1 MNRVRFIQNCGY
13 LKSALSVALIV
24 GLGLVHTGCSP
35 TFWADQANAD
45 SYEILAEKADDP
57 AWELPRY
64 DVEPDPRSRFYDP
77 YDPNHEPLPP
87 DDPAANVYMHWL
99 QCKKGY
105 KSWHKFGRALSI
117 ENPDWLVQYGI
128 SPELSA
134 EMAAAGNSLPGA
146 ELPALEEVTLQ
157 EAIEIANINS
167 REYQFQIEQLFL
179 VALDLTFGRFQF
191 DVKYLG
197 VGGQN
202 PQVDLNRRRL
212 SNGTQELDLSS
223 RIGVNQVLPS
233 GAQWAVELANNT
245 LWLFSGSNSTSS
257 VSVLSYSLV
266 QPLLLGAGRKVV
278 LNNLTQAE
286 RDVLYQTRILARFR
300 KIFFTDTVGGGDG
313 FLQLLQQLQVIYNE
327 RGNIKRLERQ
337 VEILRATSS
346 QKIKLQQERLE
357 ELPDNWVIPP
367 ALADKMEYDDES
379 RMLSWRGE
387 MSNEQEKMAL
397 AMSDADA
404 YQATINEL
412 ISRIR
417 TEVVTL
423 DVAQLETQLAQSVN
437 RLRSLERQFQD
448 SLGSFKIFMGL
459 PPDMP
464 MSIDESLLE
473 PFQLIDP
480 LLPEIEQEIYNY
492 VEVWAQV
499 YVEDWEDP
507 DLVPPTIA
515 EMRKVVDGLEVLIKR
530 LQTDALRTLDQDIK
544 NIEELLGQN
553 VEGVSDDV
561 LALRKRRFS
570 TDEDREL
577 VRKSTADDIRLYS
590 GVRKEI
596 NELQSRL
603 DGLRGFLSEDNLTN
617 DQKKKIIL
625 EMAELRED
633 MLRIS
638 QGMQVIEIG
647 LRVELI
653 TLEPFTMDIA
663 EAVRIGLDNRL
674 DLMNERAYVMDAR
687 RLMEVRSNEL
697 EAVLNVVVEGD
708 VSTPSGRNRPLDF
721 RGSQASLRAGV
732 EFTAPL
738 SLVQQRNAYRESQ
751 INYQRQRRAFMQA
764 QDDAKF
770 SIRRSWRQLNV
781 LRQNFETSRLQ
792 IRLAAL
798 QYDSAVEAT
807 SDPAQSVRNPGLNLL
822 NALSS
827 VLQAQNGL
835 ISNWVNYEQNRL
847 NIYRDMGIME
857 IDANGIWEDDFY
869 QHRAG
874 TIRPTNEH
882 RQSPPPAPES
892 TESTGV
898 TATEDIQPVVFRS
911 AAELNALSTETEEP
925 APTP

>member
-1 MNRVRFIQNCGY
+1 MSRAKFNPQCESLRT
-13 LKSALSVALIV
+13 ALAVALLA
-24 GLGLVHTGCSP
+24 GLSLIQVGCSP

-57 AWELPRY
+57 AWEVPRY

-134 EMAAAGNSLPGA
+134 EMAAAGNSLPGT

-157 EAIEIANINS
+157 EAIDIANINS
-167 REYQFQIEQLFL
+167 REYQFQIENLFL
-179 VALDLTFGRFQF
+179 SALDLTFGRFQF

-223 RIGVNQVLPS
+223 RMGVNQVLPS

-245 LWLFSGSNSTSS
+245 LWLFSGSNQTTS

-278 LNNLTQAE
+278 LNNLTQDE
-286 RDVLYQTRILARFR
+286 RNVLYQTRTLARFR
-300 KIFFTDTVGGGDG
+300 KIFFTDTVGGGNG

-337 VEILRATSS
+337 VEILRALSS
-346 QKIKLQQERLE
+346 QKPKVQQERLE
-357 ELPDNWVIPP
+357 ELPENWIIPP
-367 ALADKMEYDDES
+367 ALVEKMEYDDES
-379 RMLSWRGE
+379 RMLSWKGD
-387 MSNEQEKMAL
+387 MSAEEEKMLLAL
-397 AMSDADA
+397 SDADA
-404 YQATINEL
+404 YQATVNEL

-423 DVAQLETQLAQSVN
+423 DVAQLETRLAQSVN
-437 RLRSLERQFQD
+437 RLRTIERAYQD
-448 SLGSFKIFMGL
+448 SLGNFKIFMGL

-464 MSIDESLLE
+464 MSIDESLLK

-480 LLPEIEQEIYNY
+480 LLPEIEQEIYDY
-492 VEVWAQV
+492 VEIWASV

-507 DLVPPTIA
+507 NLVPPTTA
-515 EMRKVVDGLEVLIKR
+515 DMLKVVDGLEMLIKK
-530 LQTDALRTLDQDIK
+530 LQTDALVTLEQDIA
-544 NIEELLGQN
+544 NIDMLLGQN
-553 VEGVSDDV
+553 TEGVPEDI
-561 LALRKRRFS
+561 LALRKRRFE
-570 TDEDREL
+570 TDEDRER
-577 VRKSTADDIRLYS
+577 VRQSSANDIRLYA

-596 NELQSRL
+596 RELQSRL
-603 DGLRGFLSEDNLTN
+603 DGLRGFLSEDNLSN

-625 EMAELRED
+625 EMANLRED

-638 QGMQVIEIG
+638 QGLQVIEIG

-653 TLEPFTMDIA
+653 TLEPFKMDIT

-674 DLMNERAYVMDAR
+674 DLMNERAFVMDTR

-697 EAVLNVVVEGD
+697 EAVLNVVVDGD
-708 VSTPSGRNRPLDF
+708 VSTPLGKNRPLDF

-751 INYQRQRRAFMQA
+751 INYQRQRRAFMEA
-764 QDDAKF
+764 QDNIKF
-770 SIRRSWRQLNV
+770 DIRRSWRQLNV
-781 LRQNFETSRLQ
+781 LRQNFETSRVQ

-807 SDPAQSVRNPGLNLL
+807 SDPAQAGRNQGLNLL

-827 VLQAQNGL
+827 VLDAQNSL

-882 RQSPPPAPES
+882 RQLPPEP
-892 TESTGV
+892 TDSTGI
-898 TATEDIQPVVFRS
+898 TGTEDIQPVVFRP
-911 AAELNALSTETEEP
+911 AAELNALSTENKTTAQ
-925 APTP
+925 AP

>member
-1 MNRVRFIQNCGY
+1 MSRAKFNPQCESLRT
-13 LKSALSVALIV
+13 ALAVALLA
-24 GLGLVHTGCSP
+24 GLSLIQVGCSP

-134 EMAAAGNSLPGA
+134 EMAAAGNSLPGT

-157 EAIEIANINS
+157 EAIDIANINS
-167 REYQFQIEQLFL
+167 REYQFQIENLFL
-179 VALDLTFGRFQF
+179 SALDLTFGRFQF

-223 RIGVNQVLPS
+223 RMGVNQVLPS

-245 LWLFSGSNSTSS
+245 LWLFSGSNQTTS

-278 LNNLTQAE
+278 LNNLTQDE
-286 RDVLYQTRILARFR
+286 RNVLYQTRTLARFR
-300 KIFFTDTVGGGDG
+300 KIFFTDTVGGGNG

-337 VEILRATSS
+337 VEILRALSS
-346 QKIKLQQERLE
+346 QKPKLQQERLE
-357 ELPDNWVIPP
+357 ELPENWIIPP
-367 ALADKMEYDDES
+367 ALVEKMEYDDES
-379 RMLSWRGE
+379 RMLSWKGD
-387 MSNEQEKMAL
+387 MSAEEEKMLLAL
-397 AMSDADA
+397 SDADS
-404 YQATINEL
+404 YQATVNEL

-423 DVAQLETQLAQSVN
+423 DVAQLETRLAQSVN
-437 RLRSLERQFQD
+437 RLRTIERAYQD
-448 SLGSFKIFMGL
+448 SLGNFKIFMGL

-464 MSIDESLLE
+464 MSIDESLLK

-480 LLPEIEQEIYNY
+480 LLPEIEQEIYDY
-492 VEVWAQV
+492 VEIWASV

-507 DLVPPTIA
+507 NLVPPTTA
-515 EMRKVVDGLEVLIKR
+515 DMLKVVDGLEKLIKK
-530 LQTDALRTLDQDIK
+530 LQTDALVTLEQDIA
-544 NIEELLGQN
+544 NIDMLLGQN
-553 VEGVSDDV
+553 TEGVPEDI
-561 LALRKRRFS
+561 LALRKRRFE
-570 TDEDREL
+570 TDEDRER
-577 VRKSTADDIRLYS
+577 VRQSSANDIRLYA

-596 NELQSRL
+596 RELQSRL
-603 DGLRGFLSEDNLTN
+603 DGLRGFLSEDNLSN

-625 EMAELRED
+625 EMANLRED

-638 QGMQVIEIG
+638 QGLQVIEIG

-653 TLEPFTMDIA
+653 TLEPFKMDIT

-674 DLMNERAYVMDAR
+674 DLMNERAFVMDTR

-697 EAVLNVVVEGD
+697 EAVLNVVVDGD
-708 VSTPSGRNRPLDF
+708 VSTPLGKNRPLDF

-751 INYQRQRRAFMQA
+751 INYQRQRRTFMEA
-764 QDDAKF
+764 QDNIKF
-770 SIRRSWRQLNV
+770 DIRRSWRQLNV
-781 LRQNFETSRLQ
+781 LRQNFETSRVQ

-807 SDPAQSVRNPGLNLL
+807 SDPAQAGRNQGLNLL

-827 VLQAQNGL
+827 VLDAQNSL

-882 RQSPPPAPES
+882 RQLPPEP
-892 TESTGV
+892 TDSTGI
-898 TATEDIQPVVFRS
+898 TGTEDIQPVVFRP
-911 AAELNALSTETEEP
+911 AAELNALSTENKTTAQ
-925 APTP
+925 AP

>member
-1 MNRVRFIQNCGY
+1 MSRAKFIQIGEA
-13 LKSALSVALIV
+13 LKSGYAVALIV
-24 GLGLVHTGCSP
+24 GLTLVHTGCSP
-35 TFWADQANAD
+35 TFWADQANSD
-45 SYEILAEKADDP
+45 SYDILAEKSDDP
-57 AWELPRY
+57 AWELPRV
-64 DVEPDPRSRFYDP
+64 DVDPDPRSRFYDP

-99 QCKKGY
+99 QYKKGY

-128 SPELSA
+128 SPEMSA
-134 EMAAAGNSLPGA
+134 EMAAAGNALPGT
-146 ELPALEEVTLQ
+146 ELPALEEVTLR
-157 EAIEIANINS
+157 EAIDIANINS
-167 REYQFQIEQLFL
+167 REYQFQIENLFL
-179 VALDLTFGRFQF
+179 SALDLTLSRFQF

-197 VGGQN
+197 IGGQN

-223 RIGVNQVLPS
+223 RMGVNQMLPS
-233 GAQWAVELANNT
+233 GAQWAVEIANNT

-278 LNNLTQAE
+278 LNGLTQSE
-286 RDVLYQTRILARFR
+286 RDVLYQTRTLARFR
-300 KIFFTDTVGGGDG
+300 KTFFTDTVGGGNG
-313 FLQLLQQLQVIYNE
+313 FLQLLQQLQVIYNQ
-327 RGNIKRLERQ
+327 RNNIKLLERQ
-337 VEILRATSS
+337 VEIKRALSS
-346 QKIKLQQERLE
+346 QKVNVQQERLE
-357 ELPDNWVIPP
+357 ELPDNWIIPP
-367 ALADKMEYDDES
+367 ALANKMEYDDES
-379 RMLSWRGE
+379 RMLSWKGE
-387 MSNEQEKMAL
+387 MSEEQEKLLLAL
-397 AMSDADA
+397 SDADA
-404 YQATINEL
+404 YQATVNEL

-423 DVAQLETQLAQSVN
+423 DVAQLETQLASSIN
-437 RLRSLERQFQD
+437 TLRTAERRYQD

-464 MSIDESLLE
+464 LSIDESLLK

-480 LLPEIEQEIYNY
+480 LLPEIEQEIYDF
-492 VEVWAQV
+492 VEVWATV

-507 DLVPPTIA
+507 NLVPPTTA
-515 EMRKVVDGLEVLIKR
+515 DMLKVVNGLELLIKR
-530 LQTDALRTLDQDIK
+530 LKTDALLTLDQDIK
-544 NIEELLGQN
+544 NIELLLGEET
-553 VEGVSDDV
+553 EGVSEEL
-561 LALRKRRFS
+561 LALRQRRFES
-570 TDEDREL
+570 DADRER
-577 VRKSTADDIRLYS
+577 VRQSTANDIRLYS
-590 GVRKEI
+590 GVRKEV

-603 DGLRGFLSEDNLTN
+603 DGLRGFLSEDNLSN
-617 DQKKKIIL
+617 NQKKKIIL
-625 EMAELRED
+625 EMANLRED

-653 TLEPFTMDIA
+653 TLEPFTMNST

-674 DLMNERAYVMDAR
+674 DLMNQRAFVMDAR
-687 RLMEVRSNEL
+687 RLMEVQSNQL
-697 EAVLNVVVEGD
+697 EAVLNVVVDGD

-751 INYQRQRRAFMQA
+751 IDYQRQRRTFMEA
-764 QDDAKF
+764 QDNVKF
-770 SIRRSWRQLNV
+770 QIRQSWRQLNV
-781 LRQNFETSRLQ
+781 LRQNFETSRVQ

-807 SDPAQSVRNPGLNLL
+807 SDPAQAGRNQGLNLL

-827 VLQAQNGL
+827 VLTAQNSL

-857 IDANGIWEDDFY
+857 IDANGIWEDNFY

-882 RQSPPPAPES
+882 RQPPPPES
-892 TESTGV
+892 TESTSV
-898 TATEDIQPVVFRS
+898 TGTGDVKQVVFRP
-911 AAELNALSTETEEP
+911 AAELNALDTETETP
-925 APTP
+925 AQAP

>member
-1 MNRVRFIQNCGY
+1 MSRAKFNPQCESLRT
-13 LKSALSVALIV
+13 ALAVALLA
-24 GLGLVHTGCSP
+24 GLSLIQVGCSP

-134 EMAAAGNSLPGA
+134 EMAAAGNSLPGT

-157 EAIEIANINS
+157 EAIDIANINS
-167 REYQFQIEQLFL
+167 REYQFQIENLFL
-179 VALDLTFGRFQF
+179 SALDLTFGRFQF

-223 RIGVNQVLPS
+223 RMGVNQVLPS

-245 LWLFSGSNSTSS
+245 LWLFSGSNQTTS

-278 LNNLTQAE
+278 LNNLTQDE
-286 RDVLYQTRILARFR
+286 RNVLYQTRTLARFR
-300 KIFFTDTVGGGDG
+300 KIFFTDTVGGGNG

-337 VEILRATSS
+337 VEILRALSS
-346 QKIKLQQERLE
+346 QKPKVQQERLE
-357 ELPDNWVIPP
+357 ELPENWIIPP
-367 ALADKMEYDDES
+367 ALVEKMEYDDES
-379 RMLSWRGE
+379 RMLSWKGD
-387 MSNEQEKMAL
+387 MSAEEEKMLLAL
-397 AMSDADA
+397 SDADG
-404 YQATINEL
+404 YQATVNEL

-423 DVAQLETQLAQSVN
+423 DVAQLETRLAQSVN
-437 RLRSLERQFQD
+437 RLRTIERAYQD
-448 SLGSFKIFMGL
+448 SLGDFKIFMGL

-464 MSIDESLLE
+464 MSIDESLLK

-480 LLPEIEQEIYNY
+480 LLPEIEQEIYDY
-492 VEVWAQV
+492 VEIWASV

-507 DLVPPTIA
+507 NLVPPTTA
-515 EMRKVVDGLEVLIKR
+515 DMLKVVDGLEMLIKK
-530 LQTDALRTLDQDIK
+530 LQTDALVTLEQDIA
-544 NIEELLGQN
+544 NIDMLLGQN
-553 VEGVSDDV
+553 TEGVPEDI
-561 LALRKRRFS
+561 LALRKRRFE
-570 TDEDREL
+570 TDEDRER
-577 VRKSTADDIRLYS
+577 VRQSSANDIRLYA

-596 NELQSRL
+596 RELQSRL
-603 DGLRGFLSEDNLTN
+603 DGLRGFLSEDNLSN

-625 EMAELRED
+625 EMANLRED

-638 QGMQVIEIG
+638 QGLQVIEIG

-653 TLEPFTMDIA
+653 TLEPFKMDIT

-674 DLMNERAYVMDAR
+674 DLMNERAFVMDTR

-697 EAVLNVVVEGD
+697 EAVLNVVVDGD
-708 VSTPSGRNRPLDF
+708 VSTPLGKNRPLDF

-751 INYQRQRRAFMQA
+751 INYQRQRRTFMEA
-764 QDDAKF
+764 QDNIKF
-770 SIRRSWRQLNV
+770 DIRRSWRQLNV
-781 LRQNFETSRLQ
+781 LRQNFETSRVQ

-807 SDPAQSVRNPGLNLL
+807 SDPAQAGRNQGLNLL

-827 VLQAQNGL
+827 VLDAQNSL

-882 RQSPPPAPES
+882 RQLPPEP
-892 TESTGV
+892 TDSTGI
-898 TATEDIQPVVFRS
+898 TGTEDIQPVVFRP
-911 AAELNALSTETEEP
+911 AAELNALSTENKTTAQ
-925 APTP
+925 AP

>member
-1 MNRVRFIQNCGY
+1 MSRAKFNPQCESLRT
-13 LKSALSVALIV
+13 ALAVALLA
-24 GLGLVHTGCSP
+24 GLSLIQVGCSP

-134 EMAAAGNSLPGA
+134 EMAAAGNSLPGT

-157 EAIEIANINS
+157 EAIDIANINS
-167 REYQFQIEQLFL
+167 REYQFQIENLFL
-179 VALDLTFGRFQF
+179 SALDLTFGRFQF

-223 RIGVNQVLPS
+223 RMGVNQVLPS

-245 LWLFSGSNSTSS
+245 LWLFSGSNQTTS

-278 LNNLTQAE
+278 LNNLTQDE
-286 RDVLYQTRILARFR
+286 RNVLYQTRTLARFR
-300 KIFFTDTVGGGDG
+300 KIFFTDTVGGGNG

-337 VEILRATSS
+337 VEILRALSS
-346 QKIKLQQERLE
+346 QKPKLQQERLE
-357 ELPDNWVIPP
+357 ELPENWIIPP
-367 ALADKMEYDDES
+367 ALVEKMEYDDES
-379 RMLSWRGE
+379 RMLSWKGD
-387 MSNEQEKMAL
+387 MSAEEEKMLLAL
-397 AMSDADA
+397 SDADA
-404 YQATINEL
+404 YQATVNEL

-423 DVAQLETQLAQSVN
+423 DVAQLETRLAQSVN
-437 RLRSLERQFQD
+437 RLRTIERAYQD
-448 SLGSFKIFMGL
+448 SLGNFKIFMGL

-464 MSIDESLLE
+464 MSIDESLLK

-480 LLPEIEQEIYNY
+480 LLPEIEQEIYDY
-492 VEVWAQV
+492 VEIWASV

-507 DLVPPTIA
+507 NLVPPTTA
-515 EMRKVVDGLEVLIKR
+515 DMLKVVDGLEMLIKK
-530 LQTDALRTLDQDIK
+530 LQTDALVTLEQDIA
-544 NIEELLGQN
+544 NIDMLLGQN
-553 VEGVSDDV
+553 TEGVPEDI
-561 LALRKRRFS
+561 LALRKRRFE
-570 TDEDREL
+570 TDEDRER
-577 VRKSTADDIRLYS
+577 VRQSSANDIRLYA

-596 NELQSRL
+596 RELQSRL
-603 DGLRGFLSEDNLTN
+603 DGLRGFLSEDNLSN

-625 EMAELRED
+625 EMANLRED

-638 QGMQVIEIG
+638 QGLQVIEIG

-653 TLEPFTMDIA
+653 TLEPFKMDIT

-674 DLMNERAYVMDAR
+674 DLMNERAFVMDTR

-697 EAVLNVVVEGD
+697 EAVLNVVVDGD
-708 VSTPSGRNRPLDF
+708 VSTPLGKNRPLDF

-751 INYQRQRRAFMQA
+751 INYQRQRRTFMEA
-764 QDDAKF
+764 QDNIKF
-770 SIRRSWRQLNV
+770 DIRRSWRQLNV
-781 LRQNFETSRLQ
+781 LRQNFETSRVQ

-807 SDPAQSVRNPGLNLL
+807 SDPAQAGRNQGLNLL

-827 VLQAQNGL
+827 VLDAQNSL

-882 RQSPPPAPES
+882 RQLPPEP
-892 TESTGV
+892 TDSTGI
-898 TATEDIQPVVFRS
+898 TGTEDIQPVVFRP
-911 AAELNALSTETEEP
+911 AAELNALSTENKTTAQ
-925 APTP
+925 AP

>member
-1 MNRVRFIQNCGY
+1 MSRAKFNPQCESLRTALAVVLLAGLSLIQ
-13 LKSALSVALIV
+13 V
-24 GLGLVHTGCSP
+24 GCSP

-134 EMAAAGNSLPGA
+134 EMAAAGNSLPGT

-157 EAIEIANINS
+157 EAIDIANINS
-167 REYQFQIEQLFL
+167 REYQFQIENLFL
-179 VALDLTFGRFQF
+179 SALDLTFGRFQF

-245 LWLFSGSNSTSS
+245 LWLFSGSNQTTS

-278 LNNLTQAE
+278 LNNLTQDE
-286 RDVLYQTRILARFR
+286 RNVLYQTRTLARFR
-300 KIFFTDTVGGGDG
+300 KIFFTDTVGGGNG

-337 VEILRATSS
+337 VEILRALSS
-346 QKIKLQQERLE
+346 QKPKVQQERLE
-357 ELPDNWVIPP
+357 ELPDNWIIPP
-367 ALADKMEYDDES
+367 ALVEKMEYDDES
-379 RMLSWRGE
+379 RMLSWKGE
-387 MSNEQEKMAL
+387 MSAEEEKMLLAL
-397 AMSDADA
+397 SDADS
-404 YQATINEL
+404 YQATVNEL

-423 DVAQLETQLAQSVN
+423 DVAQLETRLAQSVN
-437 RLRSLERQFQD
+437 RLRSIERQYQD

-464 MSIDESLLE
+464 MSIDESLLK

-480 LLPEIEQEIYNY
+480 LLPEIEQEIYDY
-492 VEVWAQV
+492 VEVWASV
-499 YVEDWEDP
+499 YVEDWGDP
-507 DLVPPTIA
+507 NLVPPTTA
-515 EMRKVVDGLEVLIKR
+515 DMLKVVDGLEILIKK
-530 LQTDALRTLDQDIK
+530 LQTDALVTLEQDIA
-544 NIEELLGQN
+544 NIDMLLGQN
-553 VEGVSDDV
+553 TEGVPEDI
-561 LALRKRRFS
+561 LALRKRRFE
-570 TDEDREL
+570 TDEDRER
-577 VRKSTADDIRLYS
+577 VRQGSANDIRLYS

-596 NELQSRL
+596 QELQSRL
-603 DGLRGFLSEDNLTN
+603 DGLRGFLSEDNLSN

-625 EMAELRED
+625 EMANLRED

-638 QGMQVIEIG
+638 QGLQVIEIG

-653 TLEPFTMDIA
+653 TLEPFNMDIT

-674 DLMNERAYVMDAR
+674 DLMNERAFVMDTR

-697 EAVLNVVVEGD
+697 EAVLNVVVDGD
-708 VSTPSGRNRPLDF
+708 VSTPLGKNRPLDF

-751 INYQRQRRAFMQA
+751 INYQRQRRTFMEA
-764 QDDAKF
+764 QDNIKF
-770 SIRRSWRQLNV
+770 DIRRSWRQLNV
-781 LRQNFETSRLQ
+781 LRQNFETSRVQ

-807 SDPAQSVRNPGLNLL
+807 SDPAQAGRNQGLNLL

-827 VLQAQNGL
+827 VLDAQNSL

-882 RQSPPPAPES
+882 RQLPPEP
-892 TESTGV
+892 TDSTGL
-898 TATEDIQPVVFRS
+898 TGTEDIQPVVFRP
-911 AAELNALSTETEEP
+911 AAELNALSTENKTTAQ
-925 APTP
+925 AP

>member
-1 MNRVRFIQNCGY
+1 MSRAKFNPQCESLRT
-13 LKSALSVALIV
+13 ALAVALLA
-24 GLGLVHTGCSP
+24 GLSLIQVGCSP

-134 EMAAAGNSLPGA
+134 EMAAAGNSLPGT

-157 EAIEIANINS
+157 EAIDIANINS
-167 REYQFQIEQLFL
+167 REYQFQIENLFL
-179 VALDLTFGRFQF
+179 SALDLTFGRFQF

-223 RIGVNQVLPS
+223 RMGVNQVLPS

-245 LWLFSGSNSTSS
+245 LWLFSGSNQTTS

-278 LNNLTQAE
+278 LNNLTQDE
-286 RDVLYQTRILARFR
+286 RNVLYQTRTLARFR
-300 KIFFTDTVGGGDG
+300 KIFFTDTVGGGNG

-337 VEILRATSS
+337 VEILRALSS
-346 QKIKLQQERLE
+346 QKPKVQQERLE
-357 ELPDNWVIPP
+357 ELPENWIIPP
-367 ALADKMEYDDES
+367 ALVEKMEYDDES
-379 RMLSWRGE
+379 RMLSWKGE
-387 MSNEQEKMAL
+387 MSAEEEKMLLAL
-397 AMSDADA
+397 SDADA
-404 YQATINEL
+404 YQATVNEL

-423 DVAQLETQLAQSVN
+423 DVAQLETRLAQSVN
-437 RLRSLERQFQD
+437 RLRSIERAYQD

-464 MSIDESLLE
+464 MSIDESLLK

-480 LLPEIEQEIYNY
+480 LLPEIEQEIYDY
-492 VEVWAQV
+492 VAVWASV

-507 DLVPPTIA
+507 NLVPPTTADIL
-515 EMRKVVDGLEVLIKR
+515 KVVDGLEKLIKK
-530 LQTDALRTLDQDIK
+530 LQTDALVTLEQDIA
-544 NIEELLGQN
+544 NIDMLLGQN
-553 VEGVSDDV
+553 TEGVPEDI
-561 LALRKRRFS
+561 LALRKRRFE
-570 TDEDREL
+570 TDEDRER
-577 VRKSTADDIRLYS
+577 VRQGSANDIRLYS

-596 NELQSRL
+596 QELQSRL

-625 EMAELRED
+625 EMANLRED

-638 QGMQVIEIG
+638 QGLQVIEIG

-653 TLEPFTMDIA
+653 TLEPFNMDIT

-674 DLMNERAYVMDAR
+674 DLMNERAFVMDTR

-697 EAVLNVVVEGD
+697 EAVLNVVVDGD
-708 VSTPSGRNRPLDF
+708 VSTPLGKNRPLDF

-751 INYQRQRRAFMQA
+751 INYQRQRRAFMEA
-764 QDDAKF
+764 QDNIKF
-770 SIRRSWRQLNV
+770 DIRRSWRQLNV
-781 LRQNFETSRLQ
+781 LRQNFETSRVQ

-807 SDPAQSVRNPGLNLL
+807 SDPAQAGRNQGLNLL

-827 VLQAQNGL
+827 VLDAQNSL

-882 RQSPPPAPES
+882 RQLPPEP
-892 TESTGV
+892 TDSTGI
-898 TATEDIQPVVFRS
+898 TGTEDIQPVVFRP
-911 AAELNALSTETEEP
+911 AAELNALSTENKTTAQ
-925 APTP
+925 AP

>member
-1 MNRVRFIQNCGY
+1 MSRAKFNPQCESLRT
-13 LKSALSVALIV
+13 ALAVALLA
-24 GLGLVHTGCSP
+24 GLSLIQVGCSP

-134 EMAAAGNSLPGA
+134 EMAAAGNSLPGT

-157 EAIEIANINS
+157 EAIDIANINS
-167 REYQFQIEQLFL
+167 REYQFQIENLFL
-179 VALDLTFGRFQF
+179 SALDLTFGRFQF

-223 RIGVNQVLPS
+223 RMGVNQVLPS

-245 LWLFSGSNSTSS
+245 LWLFSGSNQTTS

-278 LNNLTQAE
+278 LNNLTQDE
-286 RDVLYQTRILARFR
+286 RNVLYQTRTLARFR
-300 KIFFTDTVGGGDG
+300 KIFFTDTVGGGNG

-337 VEILRATSS
+337 VEILRALSS
-346 QKIKLQQERLE
+346 QKPKVQQERLE
-357 ELPDNWVIPP
+357 ELPENWIIPP
-367 ALADKMEYDDES
+367 ALVEKMEYDDES
-379 RMLSWRGE
+379 RMLSWKGD
-387 MSNEQEKMAL
+387 MSAEEEKMLLAL
-397 AMSDADA
+397 SDADS
-404 YQATINEL
+404 YQATVNEL

-423 DVAQLETQLAQSVN
+423 DVAQLETRLAQSVN
-437 RLRSLERQFQD
+437 RLRTIERAYQD
-448 SLGSFKIFMGL
+448 SLGNFKIFMGL

-464 MSIDESLLE
+464 MSIDESLLK

-480 LLPEIEQEIYNY
+480 LLPEIEQEIYDY
-492 VEVWAQV
+492 VEIWASV

-507 DLVPPTIA
+507 NLVPPTTA
-515 EMRKVVDGLEVLIKR
+515 DMLKVVDGLEMLIKK
-530 LQTDALRTLDQDIK
+530 LQTDALLTLEQDIA
-544 NIEELLGQN
+544 NIDMLLGQN
-553 VEGVSDDV
+553 TEGVPEDI
-561 LALRKRRFS
+561 LALRKRRFE
-570 TDEDREL
+570 TDEDRER
-577 VRKSTADDIRLYS
+577 VRQSSANDIRLYA

-596 NELQSRL
+596 RELQSRL
-603 DGLRGFLSEDNLTN
+603 DGLRGFLSEDNLSN

-625 EMAELRED
+625 EMANLRED

-638 QGMQVIEIG
+638 QGLQVIEIG

-653 TLEPFTMDIA
+653 TLEPFNMDIT

-674 DLMNERAYVMDAR
+674 DLMNERAFVMDTR

-697 EAVLNVVVEGD
+697 EAVLNVVVDGD
-708 VSTPSGRNRPLDF
+708 VSTPLGKNRPLDF

-751 INYQRQRRAFMQA
+751 INYQRQRRAFMEA
-764 QDDAKF
+764 QDNIKF
-770 SIRRSWRQLNV
+770 DIRRSWRQLNV
-781 LRQNFETSRLQ
+781 LRQNFETSRVQ

-807 SDPAQSVRNPGLNLL
+807 SDPAQAGRNQGLNLL

-827 VLQAQNGL
+827 VLEAQNSL

-882 RQSPPPAPES
+882 RQLPPEP
-892 TESTGV
+892 TDSTGI
-898 TATEDIQPVVFRS
+898 TGTEDIQPVVFRP
-911 AAELNALSTETEEP
+911 AAELNALSTENKTTAQ
-925 APTP
+925 AP

>member
-1 MNRVRFIQNCGY
+1 MSRAKFNPQCESLR
-13 LKSALSVALIV
+13 SALAVALLA
-24 GLGLVHTGCSP
+24 GLSLIQVGCSP

-134 EMAAAGNSLPGA
+134 EMAAAGNSLPGT

-157 EAIEIANINS
+157 EAIDIANINS
-167 REYQFQIEQLFL
+167 REYQFQIENLFL
-179 VALDLTFGRFQF
+179 SALDLTFGRFQF

-223 RIGVNQVLPS
+223 RIGVNQMLPS

-245 LWLFSGSNSTSS
+245 LWLFSGSNQTTS

-278 LNNLTQAE
+278 LNNLTQDE
-286 RDVLYQTRILARFR
+286 RNVLYQTRTLARFR
-300 KIFFTDTVGGGDG
+300 KIFFTDTVGGGNG

-337 VEILRATSS
+337 VEILRALSS
-346 QKIKLQQERLE
+346 QKPKVQQERLE
-357 ELPDNWVIPP
+357 ELPENWIIPP
-367 ALADKMEYDDES
+367 ALVEKMEYDDES
-379 RMLSWRGE
+379 RMLSWKGE
-387 MSNEQEKMAL
+387 MSAEEEKMLLAL
-397 AMSDADA
+397 SDADA
-404 YQATINEL
+404 YQATVNEL

-423 DVAQLETQLAQSVN
+423 DVAQLETRLAQSVN
-437 RLRSLERQFQD
+437 RLRSIERQYQD

-464 MSIDESLLE
+464 MSIDESLLK

-480 LLPEIEQEIYNY
+480 LLPEIEQEIYDY
-492 VEVWAQV
+492 VEVWASV

-507 DLVPPTIA
+507 NLVPPTTA
-515 EMRKVVDGLEVLIKR
+515 DMLKVVDGLEILIKK
-530 LQTDALRTLDQDIK
+530 LQTDALETLEQDIA
-544 NIEELLGQN
+544 NIDMLLGQN
-553 VEGVSDDV
+553 TEGVPEDI
-561 LALRKRRFS
+561 LALRKRRFE
-570 TDEDREL
+570 TDEDRER
-577 VRKSTADDIRLYS
+577 VRQGSANDIRLYS

-596 NELQSRL
+596 QELQSRL
-603 DGLRGFLSEDNLTN
+603 DGLRGFLSEDNLSN

-625 EMAELRED
+625 EMANLRED

-638 QGMQVIEIG
+638 QGLQVIEIG

-653 TLEPFTMDIA
+653 TLEPFNMDIT

-674 DLMNERAYVMDAR
+674 DLMNERAFVMDTR

-697 EAVLNVVVEGD
+697 EAVLNVVVDGD
-708 VSTPSGRNRPLDF
+708 VSTPLGKNRPLDF

-751 INYQRQRRAFMQA
+751 INYQRQRRTFMEA
-764 QDDAKF
+764 QDNIKF
-770 SIRRSWRQLNV
+770 DIRRSWRQLNV
-781 LRQNFETSRLQ
+781 LRQNFETSRVQ

-807 SDPAQSVRNPGLNLL
+807 SDPAQAGRNQGLNLL

-827 VLQAQNGL
+827 VLDAQNSL

-882 RQSPPPAPES
+882 RQLPPEP
-892 TESTGV
+892 TDSTGI
-898 TATEDIQPVVFRS
+898 TGAEDIQPVVFRP
-911 AAELNALSTETEEP
+911 AAELNALSTENKTTAQ
-925 APTP
+925 AP

>member
-1 MNRVRFIQNCGY
+1 MSRT
-13 LKSALSVALIV
+13 KLIHSREFFKA
-24 GLGLVHTGCSP
+24 GLAIAVIVSLTVIHTGCSP

-45 SYEILAEKADDP
+45 SYEILAEKANDP
-57 AWELPRY
+57 AWEVPRY
-64 DVEPDPRSRFYDP
+64 NVEPDPRSRFYDP

-99 QCKKGY
+99 ECKKGY

-134 EMAAAGNSLPGA
+134 EIAASGNALPGE

-157 EAIEIANINS
+157 EAIDIANINS
-167 REYQFQIEQLFL
+167 REYQFQIEELFL
-179 VALDLTFGRFQF
+179 TALDLTFGRFQF

-202 PQVDLNRRRL
+202 PQAALNRRRL
-212 SNGTQELDLSS
+212 ANGTQELDLAS
-223 RIGVNQVLPS
+223 RVGVNQVLPS

-245 LWLFSGSNSTSS
+245 IWLFSGSNSTSS

-278 LNNLTQAE
+278 LNSLTQDE
-286 RDVLYQTRILARFR
+286 RNVLYQTRSLARFR
-300 KIFFTDTVGGGDG
+300 KIFFTDTVGGGNG

-337 VEILRATSS
+337 VEMLRALSS
-346 QKIKLQQERLE
+346 QKPKEQQERLE
-357 ELPDNWVIPP
+357 ELPDNWMIPP

-379 RMLSWRGE
+379 RMLSWKGE
-387 MSNEQEKMAL
+387 MSDEQEKL
-397 AMSDADA
+397 FLSLSEDDA
-404 YQATINEL
+404 YQAVANEL

-423 DVAQLETQLAQSVN
+423 DVAQLETRLAQSIN
-437 RLRSLERQFQD
+437 RLRSIERQYQD

-464 MSIDESLLE
+464 MSIDESLLK

-480 LLPEIEQEIYNY
+480 LLPEIEQEIYDY
-492 VEVWAQV
+492 VQVWAQV

-507 DLVPPTIA
+507 NLVPPTTA
-515 EMRKVVDGLEVLIKR
+515 EILKVVDGLETLVKR
-530 LQTDALRTLDQDIK
+530 LQTDAVLTLEQDIK
-544 NIEELLGQN
+544 NIELLLGDN
-553 VEGVSDDV
+553 TEGVSDEII
-561 LALRKRRFS
+561 ALRRRRFES
-570 TDEDREL
+570 NEDRDR
-577 VRKSTADDIRLYS
+577 VRQGTANDIRLYA

-596 NELQSRL
+596 RELESRL
-603 DGLRGFLSEDNLTN
+603 AGLRGFLSEDNLSN
-617 DQKKKIIL
+617 EQKKRIIL
-625 EMAELRED
+625 EMANLRED

-638 QGMQVIEIG
+638 QGLQVIEIG

-653 TLEPFTMDIA
+653 TLEPFTMQSE

-674 DLMNERAYVMDAR
+674 DLMNERAFVMDAR

-697 EAVLNVVVEGD
+697 EAVLNVVVDGD
-708 VSTPSGRNRPLDF
+708 VSTPAGRNKPLDF

-751 INYQRQRRAFMQA
+751 INYQRQRRTFMEA
-764 QDDAKF
+764 QDNAKF
-770 SIRRSWRQLNV
+770 DIRRSWRQLSV
-781 LRQNFETSRLQ
+781 LRQNFETSRVQ

-807 SDPAQSVRNPGLNLL
+807 SDPAQANRNPGLNLL
-822 NALSS
+822 NALSA
-827 VLQAQNGL
+827 VLEAQNGL

-882 RQSPPPAPES
+882 RQLPPEP
-892 TESTGV
+892 TDSTGI
-898 TATEDIQPVVFRS
+898 TGTEDIQPVVFRP
-911 AAELNALSTETEEP
+911 AAELNALNKETETKKQ
-925 APTP
+925 AP

>member
-1 MNRVRFIQNCGY
+1 MSRAKFNPQCESLRT
-13 LKSALSVALIV
+13 ALAVALLA
-24 GLGLVHTGCSP
+24 GLSLIQVGCSP

-134 EMAAAGNSLPGA
+134 EMAAAGNSLPGT

-157 EAIEIANINS
+157 EAIDIANINS
-167 REYQFQIEQLFL
+167 REYQFQIENLFL
-179 VALDLTFGRFQF
+179 SALDLTFGRFQF

-245 LWLFSGSNSTSS
+245 LWLFSGSNQTTS

-278 LNNLTQAE
+278 LNNLTQDE
-286 RDVLYQTRILARFR
+286 RNVLYQTRTLARFR
-300 KIFFTDTVGGGDG
+300 KIFFTDTVGGGNG

-337 VEILRATSS
+337 VEILRALSS
-346 QKIKLQQERLE
+346 QKPKVQQERLE
-357 ELPDNWVIPP
+357 ELPENWIIPP
-367 ALADKMEYDDES
+367 ALVEKMEYDDES
-379 RMLSWRGE
+379 RMLSWKGE
-387 MSNEQEKMAL
+387 MSAEEEKMLLAL
-397 AMSDADA
+397 SDADS
-404 YQATINEL
+404 YQATVNEL

-423 DVAQLETQLAQSVN
+423 DVAQLETRLAQSVN
-437 RLRSLERQFQD
+437 RLRSIERLYQD

-464 MSIDESLLE
+464 MSIDESLLK

-480 LLPEIEQEIYNY
+480 LLPEIEQEIYDY
-492 VEVWAQV
+492 VEVWASV

-507 DLVPPTIA
+507 NLVPPTTA
-515 EMRKVVDGLEVLIKR
+515 DMLKVVDGLEDLIEK
-530 LQTDALRTLDQDIK
+530 LQTDALLTLEQDIK
-544 NIEELLGQN
+544 NIDMLLGEN
-553 VEGVSDDV
+553 TEGVSEDI
-561 LALRKRRFS
+561 LALRKRRFE
-570 TDEDREL
+570 TNEDRER
-577 VRKSTADDIRLYS
+577 VRQSSASDIRLYA

-596 NELQSRL
+596 QELQSRL
-603 DGLRGFLSEDNLTN
+603 DGLRGFLSEDNLSN

-625 EMAELRED
+625 EMANLRED

-638 QGMQVIEIG
+638 QGLQVIEIG

-653 TLEPFTMDIA
+653 TLEPFNMDIT

-674 DLMNERAYVMDAR
+674 DLMNERAFVMDTR

-697 EAVLNVVVEGD
+697 EAVLNVVVDGD
-708 VSTPSGRNRPLDF
+708 VSTPLGKNRPLDF

-751 INYQRQRRAFMQA
+751 INYQRQRRTFMEA
-764 QDDAKF
+764 QDNIKF
-770 SIRRSWRQLNV
+770 DIRRSWRQLNV
-781 LRQNFETSRLQ
+781 LRQNFETSRVQ

-807 SDPAQSVRNPGLNLL
+807 SDPAQAGRNQGLNLL

-827 VLQAQNGL
+827 VLDAQNSL

-882 RQSPPPAPES
+882 RQLPPEP
-892 TESTGV
+892 TDSTGI
-898 TATEDIQPVVFRS
+898 TGTEDIQPVVFRP
-911 AAELNALSTETEEP
+911 AAELNALSTENKTTAQ
-925 APTP
+925 AP

>member
-1 MNRVRFIQNCGY
+1 MSRAKFNPQCESLR
-13 LKSALSVALIV
+13 SALAVALLA
-24 GLGLVHTGCSP
+24 GLSLIQVGCSP

-77 YDPNHEPLPP
+77 YGPNHEPLPP

-134 EMAAAGNSLPGA
+134 EMAAAGNSLPGT

-157 EAIEIANINS
+157 EAIDIANINS
-167 REYQFQIEQLFL
+167 REYQFQIENLFL
-179 VALDLTFGRFQF
+179 SALDLTFGRFQF

-223 RIGVNQVLPS
+223 RMGVNQVLPS

-245 LWLFSGSNSTSS
+245 LWLFSGSNQTTS

-278 LNNLTQAE
+278 LNNLTQDE
-286 RDVLYQTRILARFR
+286 RNVLYQTRTLARFR
-300 KIFFTDTVGGGDG
+300 KIFFTDTVGGGNG

-337 VEILRATSS
+337 VEILRALSS
-346 QKIKLQQERLE
+346 QKPKVQQERLE
-357 ELPDNWVIPP
+357 ELPENWIIPP
-367 ALADKMEYDDES
+367 ALVEKMEYDDES
-379 RMLSWRGE
+379 RMLSWKGE
-387 MSNEQEKMAL
+387 MSAEEEKMLLAL
-397 AMSDADA
+397 SDADA
-404 YQATINEL
+404 YQATVNEL

-423 DVAQLETQLAQSVN
+423 DVAQLETRLAQSVN
-437 RLRSLERQFQD
+437 RLRSIERQYQD

-464 MSIDESLLE
+464 MSIDESLLK

-480 LLPEIEQEIYNY
+480 LLPEIEQEIYDY
-492 VEVWAQV
+492 VEVWASV

-507 DLVPPTIA
+507 NLVPPTTA
-515 EMRKVVDGLEVLIKR
+515 DMLKVVDGLEILIKK
-530 LQTDALRTLDQDIK
+530 LQTDALETLEQDIA
-544 NIEELLGQN
+544 NIDMLLGQN
-553 VEGVSDDV
+553 TEGVPEDI
-561 LALRKRRFS
+561 LALRKRRFE
-570 TDEDREL
+570 TDEDRER
-577 VRKSTADDIRLYS
+577 VRQGSANDIRLYS

-596 NELQSRL
+596 QELQSRL
-603 DGLRGFLSEDNLTN
+603 DGLRGFLSEDNLSN

-625 EMAELRED
+625 EMANLRED

-638 QGMQVIEIG
+638 QGLQVIEIG

-653 TLEPFTMDIA
+653 TLEPFNMDIT

-674 DLMNERAYVMDAR
+674 DLMNERAFVMDTR

-697 EAVLNVVVEGD
+697 EAVLNVVVDGD
-708 VSTPSGRNRPLDF
+708 VSTPLGKNRPLDF

-751 INYQRQRRAFMQA
+751 INYQRQRRTFMEA
-764 QDDAKF
+764 QDNIKF
-770 SIRRSWRQLNV
+770 DIRRSWRQLNV
-781 LRQNFETSRLQ
+781 LRQNFETSRVQ

-807 SDPAQSVRNPGLNLL
+807 SDPAQAGRNQGLNLL

-827 VLQAQNGL
+827 VLDAQNSL

-882 RQSPPPAPES
+882 RQLPPEP
-892 TESTGV
+892 TDSTGI
-898 TATEDIQPVVFRS
+898 TGTEDIQPVVFRP
-911 AAELNALSTETEEP
+911 AAELNALSTENKTTAQ
-925 APTP
+925 AP

>member
-1 MNRVRFIQNCGY
+1 MSRAKFNPQCESLRT
-13 LKSALSVALIV
+13 ALAVALLA
-24 GLGLVHTGCSP
+24 GLSLIQVGCSP

-134 EMAAAGNSLPGA
+134 EMAAAGNSLPGT

-157 EAIEIANINS
+157 EAIDIANINS
-167 REYQFQIEQLFL
+167 REYQFQIENLFL
-179 VALDLTFGRFQF
+179 SALDLTFGRFQF

-223 RIGVNQVLPS
+223 RMGVNQVLPS

-245 LWLFSGSNSTSS
+245 LWLFSGSNQTTS

-278 LNNLTQAE
+278 LNNLTQDE
-286 RDVLYQTRILARFR
+286 RNVLYQTRTLARFR
-300 KIFFTDTVGGGDG
+300 KIFFTDTVGGGNG

-337 VEILRATSS
+337 VEILRALSS
-346 QKIKLQQERLE
+346 QKPKVQQERLE
-357 ELPDNWVIPP
+357 ELPENWIIPP
-367 ALADKMEYDDES
+367 ALVEKMEYDDES
-379 RMLSWRGE
+379 RMLSWKGE
-387 MSNEQEKMAL
+387 MSAEEEKMLLAL
-397 AMSDADA
+397 SDADS
-404 YQATINEL
+404 YQATVNEL

-423 DVAQLETQLAQSVN
+423 DVAQLETRLAQSVN
-437 RLRSLERQFQD
+437 RLRSIERQFQD

-464 MSIDESLLE
+464 MSIDESLLK

-480 LLPEIEQEIYNY
+480 LLPEIEQEIYDY
-492 VEVWAQV
+492 VAVWASV

-507 DLVPPTIA
+507 NLVPPTTA
-515 EMRKVVDGLEVLIKR
+515 DMLKVVDGLEKLIKK
-530 LQTDALRTLDQDIK
+530 LQTDALVTLEQDIA
-544 NIEELLGQN
+544 NIDMLLGQN
-553 VEGVSDDV
+553 TEGVSEDI
-561 LALRKRRFS
+561 LALRKRRFE
-570 TDEDREL
+570 TDEDR
-577 VRKSTADDIRLYS
+577 VRVRQSSANDIRLYS

-596 NELQSRL
+596 RELQSRL

-625 EMAELRED
+625 EMANLRED

-638 QGMQVIEIG
+638 QGLQVIEIG

-653 TLEPFTMDIA
+653 TLEPFNMDIE

-674 DLMNERAYVMDAR
+674 DLMNERAFVMDTR

-697 EAVLNVVVEGD
+697 EAVLNVVVDGD
-708 VSTPSGRNRPLDF
+708 VSTPLGKNRPLDF

-751 INYQRQRRAFMQA
+751 INYQRQRRAFMEA
-764 QDDAKF
+764 QDNIKF
-770 SIRRSWRQLNV
+770 DIRRSWRQLNV
-781 LRQNFETSRLQ
+781 LRQNFETSRVQ

-807 SDPAQSVRNPGLNLL
+807 SDPAQAGRNQGLNLL

-827 VLQAQNGL
+827 VLDAQNSL

-882 RQSPPPAPES
+882 RQLPPEP
-892 TESTGV
+892 TDSTGI
-898 TATEDIQPVVFRS
+898 TGTEDIQPVVFRPAS
-911 AAELNALSTETEEP
+911 ELNALSKENKTTAQ
-925 APTP
+925 AP

>member
-1 MNRVRFIQNCGY
+1 MSRAKFNPQCESLRT
-13 LKSALSVALIV
+13 ALAVALLA
-24 GLGLVHTGCSP
+24 GLSLIQVGCSP

-57 AWELPRY
+57 AWEVPRY

-134 EMAAAGNSLPGA
+134 EMAAAGNSLPGT

-157 EAIEIANINS
+157 EAIDIANINS
-167 REYQFQIEQLFL
+167 REYQFQIENLFL
-179 VALDLTFGRFQF
+179 SALDLTFGRFQF

-223 RIGVNQVLPS
+223 RMGVNQVLPS

-245 LWLFSGSNSTSS
+245 LWLFSGSNQTTS

-278 LNNLTQAE
+278 LNNLTQDE
-286 RDVLYQTRILARFR
+286 RNVLYQTRTLARFR
-300 KIFFTDTVGGGDG
+300 KIFFTDTVGGGNG

-337 VEILRATSS
+337 VEILRALSS
-346 QKIKLQQERLE
+346 QKPKVQQERLE
-357 ELPDNWVIPP
+357 ELPENWIIPP
-367 ALADKMEYDDES
+367 ALVEKMEYDDES
-379 RMLSWRGE
+379 RMLSWKGE
-387 MSNEQEKMAL
+387 MSAEEEKMLLAL
-397 AMSDADA
+397 SDADA
-404 YQATINEL
+404 YQATVNEL

-423 DVAQLETQLAQSVN
+423 DVAQLETRLAQSVN
-437 RLRSLERQFQD
+437 RLRSIERQFQD

-464 MSIDESLLE
+464 MSIDESLLK

-480 LLPEIEQEIYNY
+480 LLPEIEQEIYDY
-492 VEVWAQV
+492 VAVWAEV

-507 DLVPPTIA
+507 NLVPPTTA
-515 EMRKVVDGLEVLIKR
+515 DMLKVVDGLEKLIKK
-530 LQTDALRTLDQDIK
+530 LQTDALVTLEQDIE
-544 NIEELLGQN
+544 NIDMLLGQN
-553 VEGVSDDV
+553 TEGVPEDI
-561 LALRKRRFS
+561 LALRKRRFE
-570 TDEDREL
+570 TNEDRER
-577 VRKSTADDIRLYS
+577 VRQSSANDIRLYS

-596 NELQSRL
+596 RELQSRL
-603 DGLRGFLSEDNLTN
+603 DGLRGFLSEDNLSN

-625 EMAELRED
+625 EMANLRED

-638 QGMQVIEIG
+638 QGLQVIEIG

-653 TLEPFTMDIA
+653 TLEPFNMDIT

-674 DLMNERAYVMDAR
+674 DLMNERAFVMDTR

-697 EAVLNVVVEGD
+697 EAVLNVVVDGD
-708 VSTPSGRNRPLDF
+708 VSTPLGKNRPLDF

-751 INYQRQRRAFMQA
+751 INYQRQRRAFMEA
-764 QDDAKF
+764 QDNIKF
-770 SIRRSWRQLNV
+770 DIRRSWRQLNV
-781 LRQNFETSRLQ
+781 LRQNFETSRVQ

-807 SDPAQSVRNPGLNLL
+807 SDPAQAGRNQGLNLL

-827 VLQAQNGL
+827 VLDAQNSL

-882 RQSPPPAPES
+882 RQLPPEP
-892 TESTGV
+892 TNSTGI
-898 TATEDIQPVVFRS
+898 TGTEDIQPVVFRP
-911 AAELNALSTETEEP
+911 AAELNALSTENKTTAQ
-925 APTP
+925 AP

>member
-1 MNRVRFIQNCGY
+1 MSRAKFNPQCESLRT
-13 LKSALSVALIV
+13 ALAVALLA
-24 GLGLVHTGCSP
+24 GLSLIQVGCSP

-134 EMAAAGNSLPGA
+134 EMAAAGNSLPGT

-157 EAIEIANINS
+157 EAIDIANINS
-167 REYQFQIEQLFL
+167 REYQFQIENLFL
-179 VALDLTFGRFQF
+179 SALDLTFGRFQF

-223 RIGVNQVLPS
+223 RMGVNQVLPS

-245 LWLFSGSNSTSS
+245 LWLFSGSNQTTS

-278 LNNLTQAE
+278 LNNLTQDE
-286 RDVLYQTRILARFR
+286 RNVLYQTRTLARFR
-300 KIFFTDTVGGGDG
+300 KIFFTDTVGGGNG

-337 VEILRATSS
+337 VEILRALSS
-346 QKIKLQQERLE
+346 QKPKVQQERLE
-357 ELPDNWVIPP
+357 ELPENWIIPP
-367 ALADKMEYDDES
+367 ALVEKMEYDDES
-379 RMLSWRGE
+379 RMLSWKGE
-387 MSNEQEKMAL
+387 MSAEEEKMLLAL
-397 AMSDADA
+397 SDADS
-404 YQATINEL
+404 YQATVNEL

-423 DVAQLETQLAQSVN
+423 DVAQLETRLAQSVN
-437 RLRSLERQFQD
+437 RLRSIERQFQD

-464 MSIDESLLE
+464 MSIDESLLK

-480 LLPEIEQEIYNY
+480 LLPEIEQEIYDY
-492 VEVWAQV
+492 VAVWASV

-507 DLVPPTIA
+507 NLVPPTTA
-515 EMRKVVDGLEVLIKR
+515 DMLKVVDGLEKLIKK
-530 LQTDALRTLDQDIK
+530 LQTDALVTLEQDIA
-544 NIEELLGQN
+544 NIDMLLGQN
-553 VEGVSDDV
+553 TEGVSEDI
-561 LALRKRRFS
+561 LALRKRRFE
-570 TDEDREL
+570 TDEDR
-577 VRKSTADDIRLYS
+577 VRVRQSSANDIRLYS

-596 NELQSRL
+596 RELQSRL

-625 EMAELRED
+625 EMANLRED

-638 QGMQVIEIG
+638 QGLQVIEIG

-653 TLEPFTMDIA
+653 TLEPFNMDIE

-674 DLMNERAYVMDAR
+674 DLMNERAFVMDTR

-697 EAVLNVVVEGD
+697 EAVLNVVVDGD
-708 VSTPSGRNRPLDF
+708 VSTPLGKNRPLDF

-751 INYQRQRRAFMQA
+751 INYQRQRRAFMEA
-764 QDDAKF
+764 QDNIKF
-770 SIRRSWRQLNV
+770 DIRRSWRQLNV
-781 LRQNFETSRLQ
+781 LRQNFETSRVQ

-807 SDPAQSVRNPGLNLL
+807 SDPAQAGRNQGLNLL

-827 VLQAQNGL
+827 VLDAQNSL

-857 IDANGIWEDDFY
+857 VDANGIWEDDFY

-882 RQSPPPAPES
+882 RQLPPEP
-892 TESTGV
+892 TDSTGI
-898 TATEDIQPVVFRS
+898 TGTEDIQPVVFRP
-911 AAELNALSTETEEP
+911 AAELNALSKENKTTAQ
-925 APTP
+925 AP